1 MLRRHDELELGRL
14 AFPVLR
20 LAHLRDATAVARRVE
35 PPPIDDLVR
44 RARRSCFICDVI
56 TGTHEVPHHVVY
68 EDDVAIAF
76 LNRYPPLYG
85 YLLVAPK
92 EHVEQVTGDFAE
104 DEYVALQR
112 VVHRA
117 GEAVRRAVP
126 TERLYV
132 LSLGSQQAN
141 RHVHWHVA
149 PLPPGVP
156 FGEQQLEAL
165 SWQNGILELSEAE
178 WEELANRIRDELPPG

>member
-1 MLRRHDELELGRL
+1 M
-14 AFPVLR
+14 
-20 LAHLRDATAVARRVE
+20 
-35 PPPIDDLVR
+35 
-44 RARRSCFICDVI
+44 I